1 MRVQQR
7 RPAQPRL
14 LGRAQRPGTQ
24 SRGLCVRA
32 GEWAW
37 VPDLAAL
44 APAMGHSQCLT
55 CVIMCCCC
63 PAHGHRPTVHEQ
75 RCSHQAAE
83 KSVAFNS
90 RAVYQLSCAIEAAIS
105 KISDSV
111 TDDPPAGHLAPCILQ
126 SLTNRYPV
134 AARTGARAAAAHIRF
149 AAGTAAPLGPG
160 PQIHA
165 ATDKVHDRR
174 KARLERC
181 RRWPPHRAGHAL
193 LVSTACGNPRR
204 TPGGVGLSVPQR
216 ALLPLTTKSARA
228 VSGRKGGPAV
238 VTWCDPHMQL
248 ISVLRGTRSRA
259 TLGKT

>member
-1 MRVQQR
+1 
-7 RPAQPRL
+7 
-14 LGRAQRPGTQ
+14 
-24 SRGLCVRA
+24 
-32 GEWAW
+32 
-37 VPDLAAL
+37 
-44 APAMGHSQCLT
+44 MGHSQCLT

-165 ATDKVHDRR
+165 ATDKAHDCR
-174 KARLERC
+174 KAWLERC
-181 RRWPPHRAGHAL
+181 RRWPPHRAGHVL
-193 LVSTACGNPRR
+193 LVSTACGDPQR
-204 TPGGVGLSVPQR
+204 TPAGAP
-216 ALLPLTTKSARA
+216 AR
-228 VSGRKGGPAV
+228 RGGPFRAAE
-238 VTWCDPHMQL
+238 
-248 ISVLRGTRSRA
+248 GTLAAHNQIGPRCVQQERVPSGGIMVRPA
-259 TLGKT
+259 HAAICSFARYAQQSHPR